1 MLKGC
6 SSFQGRFLTVVVLI
20 ILACAVFSWVV
31 DAQVAPTT
39 YPLYT
44 GTDPKP
50 VPPAPALG
58 PANSVIT
65 DPTFGTRI
73 LRVTDQNTDSGNSLI
88 STETGFKRTFNADS
102 TAIKLSGVGGKG
114 FWLEF
119 NAAAF
124 KVGDGTSRPSPHP
137 LWFGSNWEWS
147 AVDPDIIYFLNGN
160 KIAKYNKSTGV
171 TTNLGGPPNGDAVTY
186 ATAVIGQDNWV
197 CSAAGAGYQDSY
209 TKFFCIN
216 PSNTSQYQFVD
227 VYNKT
232 INGAPATNLTK
243 WPTSAAGQVIGIH
256 AIAPGTG
263 SEWVYLSFHQ
273 QSWGGNGDAIFN
285 LQSQTWSL
293 VTNADPYWSGHAT
306 LGNGKFTNGSGTK
319 SGTDPRSYLVRDPDD
334 LMNASKYLFIEQ
346 PTDTAEWCTGEHPSW
361 HNSGNNPDAPLLI
374 SRFAPTSCT
383 GAWTGEIILAAVD
396 GSNTVWRVAHN
407 HATDGLNCFYGQGFA
422 QISSDGKWALFSS
435 TWDRT
440 LGPDTAWG
448 CTTRIDT
455 FLVDLTGVTASVGNG
470 SGSGTSGSGTSGSTS
485 GSTSGGST
493 STGTSTTTRVEE
505 TDSAVTYSGTWFL
518 VTNGGMYS
526 GGTMRSSMDA
536 NARATL
542 SFTGTSVTFIT
553 MSDEWSGIAEIYVDG
568 NPTTQVDL
576 YASPAIRQA
585 KAYTVSGLT
594 VGSHTVGIGPIG
606 RKNASAQG
614 YWVQLDAF
622 DVITTSNV
630 TTTPSPA
637 PTTISGVSG
646 SGASGSTASLTATL
660 SSGGSGLGGKTIS
673 FTVNGTAAG
682 TGMTH
687 NSGVATLSGVSLS
700 GTNAGNY
707 STAVAANFAGDTSY
721 AASSGSGALSVSAPP
736 PASTAIS
743 AVSGSG
749 TSGSTATLTAT
760 LASGGSGLSG
770 KTISFTLNGTAAG
783 TGMTNSSG
791 VATLS
796 GVSLSGTN
804 AGNYSTAVAANFAG
818 DTSYAASSGSGAL
831 TVIASTSGSGTSTSG
846 TGSSGSTTVS
856 TSGGSTST
864 GTSTTMRVEETSAA
878 ITYSGTWSLVTN
890 GGMYSG
896 RTMKASM
903 DANAR
908 ATLSFTGTSVTFIT
922 MSDEWS
928 GIAQIYVDGN
938 PATQVDLYASPAIRQ
953 AKAYTVSGLTL
964 GPHTVGIGPTGRKN
978 ASAQGYW
985 TQLDAFDVMTTSNAI
1000 PTVSSDTSTASTGS
1014 SAPTSTPA
1022 TTHSMS
1028 GNRAFGSTLTGTTPT
1043 QSLIG
1048 GQSLTT
1054 SGGGR
1059 SMQVGSAQITAAA
1072 GQQSVPSGVAIFGYR
1087 ESGVLV
1093 AEAGVP
1099 AGAPTRRGRIYAEVS
1114 GPANTG
1120 LAVANANDSAATVS
1134 FFFTDTNGTDFGNGT
1149 VTIPAHGQIARF
1161 LNETPFNGPQ
1171 RTEGTFTFSS
1181 NIPVAA
1187 IAIRGFLNERSEFL
1201 ATTLPVADPDALPSG
1216 SVYFPQFADGGGW
1229 TTQFVL
1235 VNPSDQAISG
1245 TLSFYGQGTAGAPAP
1260 NLSMNIDGAVVS
1272 QVAYSIPAHSSKRF
1286 STRNTSSE
1294 MKVGSARATP
1304 AGFSTAPVGA
1314 AIFSYHNGGITVSE
1328 AGTPSMTAGNA
1339 FRLYAEA
1346 DTSNAIQT
1354 AVAVENAGS
1363 SDTLVNFELT
1373 RLDGTSTGHSGQLV
1387 IPASG
1392 QRAVFLNQIPGFES
1406 LPMPFKGVLRIS
1418 SGNANIAVLGVRSR
1432 WNERGDFI
1440 FTTTPATNESAPG
1453 HSTLVFPQI
1462 VDGAGYTTQF
1472 ITFSGTPAEPPSG
1485 NLQLFTQSGGS
1496 LDISLR

>member
-1 MLKGC
+1 MLKG
-6 SSFQGRFLTVVVLI
+6 SSYRGRFLTVVVFI

-39 YPLYT
+39 YPLYK

-88 STETGFKRTFNADS
+88 STETGFKRTFNANS

-232 INGAPATNLTK
+232 INGAPAPNLTK

-263 SEWVYLSFHQ
+263 SKWVYLSFHQ

-346 PTDTAEWCTGEHPSW
+346 PTDTADWCTGEHPSW
-361 HNSGNNPDAPLLI
+361 HNSGNNPNAPLLI

-485 GSTSGGST
+485 GSGTSGSTSGTTSGGNT

-553 MSDEWSGIAEIYVDG
+553 MSDEWSGIAQIYVDG

-594 VGSHTVGIGPIG
+594 VGPHTVGIGPTG

-614 YWVQLDAF
+614 SWIQLDAF
-622 DVITTSNV
+622 DVTTTSNV
-630 TTTPSPA
+630 TTAPSPA
-637 PTTISGVSG
+637 PTTINGVSG
-646 SGASGSTASLTATL
+646 SGTSGSTASLTATL
-660 SSGGSGLGGKTIS
+660 T
-673 FTVNGTAAG
+673 
-682 TGMTH
+682 
-687 NSGVATLSGVSLS
+687 
-700 GTNAGNY
+700 
-707 STAVAANFAGDTSY
+707 
-721 AASSGSGALSVSAPP
+721 
-736 PASTAIS
+736 
-743 AVSGSG
+743 
-749 TSGSTATLTAT
+749 
-760 LASGGSGLSG
+760 SGGSGLSG

-783 TGMTNSSG
+783 TSMTNSSG
-791 VATLS
+791 AATLS
-796 GVSLSGTN
+796 GVSLSGIN
-804 AGNYSTAVAANFAG
+804 AGSYSTAVAANFGG
-818 DTSYAASSGSGAL
+818 DSSYAASSGSGAL
-831 TVIASTSGSGTSTSG
+831 TVTASTSGSGTSGSGTSG
-846 TGSSGSTTVS
+846 SGTSGSTSGS
-856 TSGGSTST
+856 TSGGNTST
-864 GTSTTMRVEETSAA
+864 GTSTTTRVEETSAA
-878 ITYSGTWSLVTN
+878 ITYSGTWFLVTN

-896 RTMKASM
+896 GTMKSSM

-928 GIAQIYVDGN
+928 GIAQINVDGN
-938 PATQVDLYASPAIRQ
+938 PTTEVDLYASPAIRQ

-964 GPHTVGIGPTGRKN
+964 GPHTIGIGPTGRKN

-985 TQLDAFDVMTTSNAI
+985 TQLDAFDVTTTSNATT
-1000 PTVSSDTSTASTGS
+1000 TVSGDTSTPSTGS
-1014 SAPTSTPA
+1014 SAPTSTP
-1022 TTHSMS
+1022 TTTPSTS
-1028 GNRAFGSTLTGTTPT
+1028 GNSASGSSASGSTSTGNASA
-1043 QSLIG
+1043 QSSIG

-1059 SMQVGSAQITAAA
+1059 SMQVGSAQVTAAA

-1087 ESGVLV
+1087 ENGVLV

-1099 AGAPTRRGRIYAEVS
+1099 ASVPARRGRIYAEVS
-1114 GPANTG
+1114 GSANTG
-1120 LAVANANDSAATVS
+1120 LAIANANNSAATVS
-1134 FFFTDTNGTDFGNGT
+1134 FFFTDTNGKDFGNGT

-1181 NIPVAA
+1181 SVPVSA

-1201 ATTLPVADPDALPSG
+1201 ATTLPVADPDVPPSG

-1229 TTQFVL
+1229 ITQFVL

-1245 TLSFYGQGTAGAPAP
+1245 MLSFYGQGTAGAPAP

-1286 STRNTSSE
+1286 STRNTSSQ

-1304 AGFSTAPVGA
+1304 AAFSTAPVGA
-1314 AIFSYHNGGITVSE
+1314 AIFSYHNAGITVSE
-1328 AGTPSMTAGNA
+1328 AGTPSMTAGSA

-1363 SDTLVNFELT
+1363 SDTSVNFELT
-1373 RLDGTSTGHSGQLV
+1373 RLDGTSTGRSGQLV

-1392 QRAVFLNQIPGFES
+1392 QRALFLNQIPGFES

-1440 FTTTPATNESAPG
+1440 FTTTPATNESAPT

-1462 VDGAGYTTQF
+1462 VDGGGYTTQF

-1496 LDISLR
+1496 LGISLR

>member
-232 INGAPATNLTK
+232 INGAPAPNLTK

-263 SEWVYLSFHQ
+263 SKWVYLSFHQ

-553 MSDEWSGIAEIYVDG
+553 MSDEWSGIAQINVDG
-568 NPTTQVDL
+568 NPTT
-576 YASPAIRQA
+576 
-585 KAYTVSGLT
+585 
-594 VGSHTVGIGPIG
+594 
-606 RKNASAQG
+606 
-614 YWVQLDAF
+614 
-622 DVITTSNV
+622 
-630 TTTPSPA
+630 
-637 PTTISGVSG
+637 
-646 SGASGSTASLTATL
+646 
-660 SSGGSGLGGKTIS
+660 
-673 FTVNGTAAG
+673 
-682 TGMTH
+682 
-687 NSGVATLSGVSLS
+687 
-700 GTNAGNY
+700 
-707 STAVAANFAGDTSY
+707 
-721 AASSGSGALSVSAPP
+721 
-736 PASTAIS
+736 
-743 AVSGSG
+743 
-749 TSGSTATLTAT
+749 
-760 LASGGSGLSG
+760 
-770 KTISFTLNGTAAG
+770 
-783 TGMTNSSG
+783 
-791 VATLS
+791 
-796 GVSLSGTN
+796 
-804 AGNYSTAVAANFAG
+804 
-818 DTSYAASSGSGAL
+818 
-831 TVIASTSGSGTSTSG
+831 
-846 TGSSGSTTVS
+846 
-856 TSGGSTST
+856 
-864 GTSTTMRVEETSAA
+864 E
-878 ITYSGTWSLVTN
+878 
-890 GGMYSG
+890 
-896 RTMKASM
+896 
-903 DANAR
+903 
-908 ATLSFTGTSVTFIT
+908 
-922 MSDEWS
+922 
-928 GIAQIYVDGN
+928 
-938 PATQVDLYASPAIRQ
+938 VDLYASPAIRQ

-964 GPHTVGIGPTGRKN
+964 GPHTIGIGPTGRKN

-985 TQLDAFDVMTTSNAI
+985 TQLDAFDVTTTSNATT
-1000 PTVSSDTSTASTGS
+1000 TVSGDTSTPSTGS
-1014 SAPTSTPA
+1014 SAPTSTP
-1022 TTHSMS
+1022 TTTPSTS
-1028 GNRAFGSTLTGTTPT
+1028 GNSASGSSASGSTSTGNASA
-1043 QSLIG
+1043 QSSIG

-1059 SMQVGSAQITAAA
+1059 SMQVGSAQVTAAA

-1087 ESGVLV
+1087 ENGVLV

-1099 AGAPTRRGRIYAEVS
+1099 ASVPARRGRIYAEVS
-1114 GPANTG
+1114 GSANTG
-1120 LAVANANDSAATVS
+1120 LAIANANDSAATVS
-1134 FFFTDTNGTDFGNGT
+1134 FFFTDTNGKDFGNGT
-1149 VTIPAHGQIARF
+1149 VAIPAHGQIARF

-1181 NIPVAA
+1181 SVPVSA

-1201 ATTLPVADPDALPSG
+1201 ATTLPVADPDVPPSG

-1229 TTQFVL
+1229 ITQFVL

-1245 TLSFYGQGTAGAPAP
+1245 MLSFYGQGTAGAPAP

-1286 STRNTSSE
+1286 STRNTSSQ

-1304 AGFSTAPVGA
+1304 AAFSTAPVGA
-1314 AIFSYHNGGITVSE
+1314 AIFSYHNAGITVSE
-1328 AGTPSMTAGNA
+1328 AGTPSITAGSA

-1418 SGNANIAVLGVRSR
+1418 SGDANIAVLGVRSR

-1440 FTTTPATNESAPG
+1440 FTTTPATNESAPT

-1462 VDGAGYTTQF
+1462 VDGGGYTTQF

-1496 LDISLR
+1496 LGISLR

>member
-6 SSFQGRFLTVVVLI
+6 SSFQGRFLTVVLLI

-334 LMNASKYLFIEQ
+334 LMNASKYHFIEQ

-361 HNSGNNPDAPLLI
+361 HNSGNNPNAPLLI
-374 SRFAPTSCT
+374 SRFAPTSRT

-396 GSNTVWRVAHN
+396 GSNTVWRVAHK

-485 GSTSGGST
+485 GSGTSGSTSGTTSGGNT

-526 GGTMRSSMDA
+526 GGTMRS
-536 NARATL
+536 
-542 SFTGTSVTFIT
+542 
-553 MSDEWSGIAEIYVDG
+553 
-568 NPTTQVDL
+568 
-576 YASPAIRQA
+576 
-585 KAYTVSGLT
+585 
-594 VGSHTVGIGPIG
+594 
-606 RKNASAQG
+606 
-614 YWVQLDAF
+614 
-622 DVITTSNV
+622 
-630 TTTPSPA
+630 
-637 PTTISGVSG
+637 
-646 SGASGSTASLTATL
+646 
-660 SSGGSGLGGKTIS
+660 
-673 FTVNGTAAG
+673 
-682 TGMTH
+682 
-687 NSGVATLSGVSLS
+687 
-700 GTNAGNY
+700 
-707 STAVAANFAGDTSY
+707 
-721 AASSGSGALSVSAPP
+721 
-736 PASTAIS
+736 
-743 AVSGSG
+743 
-749 TSGSTATLTAT
+749 
-760 LASGGSGLSG
+760 
-770 KTISFTLNGTAAG
+770 
-783 TGMTNSSG
+783 
-791 VATLS
+791 
-796 GVSLSGTN
+796 
-804 AGNYSTAVAANFAG
+804 
-818 DTSYAASSGSGAL
+818 
-831 TVIASTSGSGTSTSG
+831 
-846 TGSSGSTTVS
+846 
-856 TSGGSTST
+856 
-864 GTSTTMRVEETSAA
+864 
-878 ITYSGTWSLVTN
+878 
-890 GGMYSG
+890 
-896 RTMKASM
+896 SM

-1099 AGAPTRRGRIYAEVS
+1099 AGVPARRGRIYAEVS
-1114 GPANTG
+1114 GSANTG
-1120 LAVANANDSAATVS
+1120 LAVSNANDSAATVS

-1229 TTQFVL
+1229 ITQFVL

-1314 AIFSYHNGGITVSE
+1314 AIFSYHNAGITVSE
-1328 AGTPSMTAGNA
+1328 AGTPSITAGSA

-1346 DTSNAIQT
+1346 ETSNAIQT

-1363 SDTLVNFELT
+1363 SDTSVNFELM
-1373 RLDGTSTGHSGQLV
+1373 RLDGTSTGRSGQLV
-1387 IPASG
+1387 VPASG
-1392 QRAVFLNQIPGFES
+1392 QRALFLIQIPGFES

-1418 SGNANIAVLGVRSR
+1418 SGDANIAVLGVRSR

-1440 FTTTPATNESAPG
+1440 FTTTGATNESAPA

-1496 LDISLR
+1496 LGISLR

>member
-39 YPLYT
+39 YPLYK

-88 STETGFKRTFNADS
+88 STETGFKRTFNANS

-455 FLVDLTGVTASVGNG
+455 FLVDLTGAASSAGN
-470 SGSGTSGSGTSGSTS
+470 TS
-485 GSTSGGST
+485 GSTSGGGTSTPGSMSGGST
-493 STGTSTTTRVEE
+493 STASGTTRIEE
-505 TDSAVTYSGTWFL
+505 TNAAVTYDGSWSL
-518 VTNGGMYS
+518 VTNAGMYS
-526 GGTMRSSMDA
+526 GGTMKSSMDA

-542 SFTGTSVTFIT
+542 SFTGTSVTVIT
-553 MSDEWSGIAEIYVDG
+553 MSDDWSGIAQIYVDG

-585 KAYTVSGLT
+585 KAYTVSGLIP
-594 VGSHTVGIGPIG
+594 GAHTVGIG
-606 RKNASAQG
+606 
-614 YWVQLDAF
+614 
-622 DVITTSNV
+622 T
-630 TTTPSPA
+630 
-637 PTTISGVSG
+637 
-646 SGASGSTASLTATL
+646 
-660 SSGGSGLGGKTIS
+660 
-673 FTVNGTAAG
+673 
-682 TGMTH
+682 
-687 NSGVATLSGVSLS
+687 
-700 GTNAGNY
+700 
-707 STAVAANFAGDTSY
+707 
-721 AASSGSGALSVSAPP
+721 
-736 PASTAIS
+736 
-743 AVSGSG
+743 
-749 TSGSTATLTAT
+749 
-760 LASGGSGLSG
+760 
-770 KTISFTLNGTAAG
+770 
-783 TGMTNSSG
+783 
-791 VATLS
+791 
-796 GVSLSGTN
+796 
-804 AGNYSTAVAANFAG
+804 
-818 DTSYAASSGSGAL
+818 
-831 TVIASTSGSGTSTSG
+831 
-846 TGSSGSTTVS
+846 
-856 TSGGSTST
+856 
-864 GTSTTMRVEETSAA
+864 
-878 ITYSGTWSLVTN
+878 
-890 GGMYSG
+890 
-896 RTMKASM
+896 
-903 DANAR
+903 
-908 ATLSFTGTSVTFIT
+908 
-922 MSDEWS
+922 
-928 GIAQIYVDGN
+928 
-938 PATQVDLYASPAIRQ
+938 
-953 AKAYTVSGLTL
+953 
-964 GPHTVGIGPTGRKN
+964 TGRMN
-978 ASAQGYW
+978 PSSQGSW
-985 TQLDAFDVMTTSNAI
+985 IQLDAFDVMTNSVTI
-1000 PTVSSDTSTASTGS
+1000 PVSGGTSTPSTGS
-1014 SAPTSTPA
+1014 SSP
-1022 TTHSMS
+1022 
-1028 GNRAFGSTLTGTTPT
+1028 TTP
-1043 QSLIG
+1043 
-1048 GQSLTT
+1048 
-1054 SGGGR
+1054 
-1059 SMQVGSAQITAAA
+1059 
-1072 GQQSVPSGVAIFGYR
+1072 P
-1087 ESGVLV
+1087 
-1093 AEAGVP
+1093 
-1099 AGAPTRRGRIYAEVS
+1099 
-1114 GPANTG
+1114 
-1120 LAVANANDSAATVS
+1120 
-1134 FFFTDTNGTDFGNGT
+1134 
-1149 VTIPAHGQIARF
+1149 
-1161 LNETPFNGPQ
+1161 
-1171 RTEGTFTFSS
+1171 
-1181 NIPVAA
+1181 
-1187 IAIRGFLNERSEFL
+1187 
-1201 ATTLPVADPDALPSG
+1201 
-1216 SVYFPQFADGGGW
+1216 
-1229 TTQFVL
+1229 
-1235 VNPSDQAISG
+1235 
-1245 TLSFYGQGTAGAPAP
+1245 
-1260 NLSMNIDGAVVS
+1260 
-1272 QVAYSIPAHSSKRF
+1272 
-1286 STRNTSSE
+1286 
-1294 MKVGSARATP
+1294 
-1304 AGFSTAPVGA
+1304 
-1314 AIFSYHNGGITVSE
+1314 
-1328 AGTPSMTAGNA
+1328 
-1339 FRLYAEA
+1339 
-1346 DTSNAIQT
+1346 
-1354 AVAVENAGS
+1354 
-1363 SDTLVNFELT
+1363 
-1373 RLDGTSTGHSGQLV
+1373 
-1387 IPASG
+1387 
-1392 QRAVFLNQIPGFES
+1392 
-1406 LPMPFKGVLRIS
+1406 
-1418 SGNANIAVLGVRSR
+1418 
-1432 WNERGDFI
+1432 
-1440 FTTTPATNESAPG
+1440 TTTPATSGNSSVSG
-1453 HSTLVFPQI
+1453 GTSTPST
-1462 VDGAGYTTQF
+1462 GSSSPASTPTP
-1472 ITFSGTPAEPPSG
+1472 TPAASGSSSSG
-1485 NLQLFTQSGGS
+1485 NSSAGSSSSGGS
-1496 LDISLR
+1496 TSAGGSSSSGGSSSGGSSSGGSSSGSTSSGSTSTGI

>member
-88 STETGFKRTFNADS
+88 STETGFKRTFNANS

-637 PTTISGVSG
+637 PTTISGVCG

-682 TGMTH
+682 TGMT
-687 NSGVATLSGVSLS
+687 N
-700 GTNAGNY
+700 N
-707 STAVAANFAGDTSY
+707 
-721 AASSGSGALSVSAPP
+721 
-736 PASTAIS
+736 
-743 AVSGSG
+743 
-749 TSGSTATLTAT
+749 
-760 LASGGSGLSG
+760 
-770 KTISFTLNGTAAG
+770 
-783 TGMTNSSG
+783 SG

-1099 AGAPTRRGRIYAEVS
+1099 AGVPARRGRIYAEVS
-1114 GPANTG
+1114 GSANTG
-1120 LAVANANDSAATVS
+1120 LAVSNANDSAATVS

-1229 TTQFVL
+1229 ITQFVL

-1314 AIFSYHNGGITVSE
+1314 AIFSYHNAGITVSE
-1328 AGTPSMTAGNA
+1328 AGTPSITAGSA

-1363 SDTLVNFELT
+1363 SDTSVNFELM
-1373 RLDGTSTGHSGQLV
+1373 RLDGTSTGRSGQLV
-1387 IPASG
+1387 VPASG
-1392 QRAVFLNQIPGFES
+1392 QRALFLIQIPGFES

-1418 SGNANIAVLGVRSR
+1418 SGDANIAVLGVRSR

-1440 FTTTPATNESAPG
+1440 FTTTGATNESAPA

-1496 LDISLR
+1496 LGISLR

>member
-1 MLKGC
+1 M
-6 SSFQGRFLTVVVLI
+6 
-20 ILACAVFSWVV
+20 
-31 DAQVAPTT
+31 
-39 YPLYT
+39 
-44 GTDPKP
+44 
-50 VPPAPALG
+50 
-58 PANSVIT
+58 
-65 DPTFGTRI
+65 
-73 LRVTDQNTDSGNSLI
+73 TDQNTDSGNSLI

-485 GSTSGGST
+485 GSGTSGSTSGTTSGGNT

-594 VGSHTVGIGPIG
+594 VGSHTVGIGPTG

-682 TGMTH
+682 TGMT
-687 NSGVATLSGVSLS
+687 N
-700 GTNAGNY
+700 N
-707 STAVAANFAGDTSY
+707 
-721 AASSGSGALSVSAPP
+721 
-736 PASTAIS
+736 
-743 AVSGSG
+743 
-749 TSGSTATLTAT
+749 
-760 LASGGSGLSG
+760 
-770 KTISFTLNGTAAG
+770 
-783 TGMTNSSG
+783 SG

-1099 AGAPTRRGRIYAEVS
+1099 AGVPARRGRIYAEVS
-1114 GPANTG
+1114 GSANTG
-1120 LAVANANDSAATVS
+1120 LAVSNANDSAATVS

-1229 TTQFVL
+1229 ITQFVL

-1286 STRNTSSE
+1286 STRNSSSE

-1304 AGFSTAPVGA
+1304 TFSTAPVGA

-1363 SDTLVNFELT
+1363 SDTSVNFELM
-1373 RLDGTSTGHSGQLV
+1373 RLDGTSTGRSGQLV
-1387 IPASG
+1387 VPASG
-1392 QRAVFLNQIPGFES
+1392 QRALFLIQIPGFES

-1418 SGNANIAVLGVRSR
+1418 SGDANIAVLGVRSR

-1440 FTTTPATNESAPG
+1440 FTTTGATNESAPA

-1496 LDISLR
+1496 LGISLR